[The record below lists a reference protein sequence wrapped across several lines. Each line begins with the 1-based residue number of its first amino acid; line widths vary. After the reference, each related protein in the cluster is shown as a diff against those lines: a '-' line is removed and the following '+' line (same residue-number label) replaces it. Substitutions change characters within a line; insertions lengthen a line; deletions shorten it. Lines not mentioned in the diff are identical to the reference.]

1 MVVRGSR
8 RSVSTGRRENTA
20 KGSSNQDF
28 FPLEKSRRKT
38 MPRTRRRRFTSPNGF
53 GGVNSSVAE
62 LKRAGGA
69 FACSRPR
76 RSRTRIALIPA
87 RISLIPTGIGAIR
100 VGMRAIRTRI
110 KAIRVRFKAIRV
122 GIKAIRVGIK
132 AIRVGLKQF
141 QCGLLSSECGLKQ
154 SECGLKQS
162 ELESSQ
168 SELELKR
175 FQFASRRV
183 EKEELRC
190 ALESGPFKSASEL
203 FEWKMLQRESR

>member
-76 RSRTRIALIPA
+76 RSRTRIALISA

-100 VGMRAIRTRI
+100 AGMRAIR
-110 KAIRVRFKAIRV
+110 VRF
-122 GIKAIRVGIK
+122 KAIRVGIK

-141 QCGLLSSECGLKQ
+141 QCGLLSSECGLLS

-203 FEWKMLQRESR
+203 FEWKKLQRESR